1 MNMLRFCLFLMIF
14 ILIVPIIFA
23 EKQMTLLAIEEG
35 VAEKGSIA
43 TLNLK
48 VVDGKGDVF
57 VATHPLTKLD
67 TQISARFAKDIA
79 CDYLKIDCS
88 KKDFLYTINANSGI
102 IGGPSAGS
110 AFAVITIA
118 ELQDLNLDSTIAI
131 SGTIN
136 SGGLIGPVGG
146 LKAKIKSAVDNH
158 INIVLIP
165 SGTRFQNDESD
176 ARKLIADIFDDQ
188 NISKEIK
195 TKQIDLVEYGKSLEV
210 DVYEVSDVEEAL
222 SYFEGYRYVKKKV
235 SIEIDENYLE
245 TMEEVSNLLCD
256 YTNQIMVEL
265 GNKSYVGNIFYD
277 AATQLINKS
286 KSVLQNKEYYT
297 RASYCFGANVQLRSL
312 QYEKLSNVEFLQATK
327 EISAVKLGGQK
338 DASIRNLQTALI
350 VNERMD
356 EKNILVKDA
365 LKLFNSSLQNGT
377 NGLNARHTL
386 AFAKERLNSA
396 VAWSIFF
403 EDDVEDGISKQD
415 LKLACEKK
423 LDEAKERIEYVTA
436 IYDKDFEIDFESARK
451 KALQEKYD
459 ECLFKASLA
468 KSEANVLLSV
478 MGVSNDRIDTII
490 YNKLE
495 AAKREIVSQESF
507 PILAYSY
514 YEYGNNLIDDDPG
527 AALTYAEYA
536 LELSNLDIYFEGLK
550 YKEYKNVLNWG
561 EAITNPLVVLL
572 VGLLLGLLI
581 GRWMLRE

>member
-1 MNMLRFCLFLMIF
+1 MNMSKIWIILLIF
-14 ILIVPIIFA
+14 VLVLPFVHA
-23 EKQMTLLAIEEG
+23 EKQMTLLAVEDG
-35 VAEKGSIA
+35 VEEKGSIA

-48 VVDGKGDVF
+48 IVDGKGDVF

-165 SGTRFQNDESD
+165 SGTRYQNDESD
-176 ARKLIADIFDDQ
+176 TRKLISDLFNKQ
-188 NISKEIK
+188 NISSNIVP
-195 TKQIDLVEYGKSLEV
+195 KQIDLYEYGESLGVE
-210 DVYEVSDVEEAL
+210 VYEVSDVEEAL
-222 SYFEGYRYVKKKV
+222 SYFEGKRYVKKNI
-235 SIEIDENYLE
+235 SIEIDDNYLQ
-245 TMEEVSNLLCD
+245 TMKEVSDLLCD
-256 YTNQIMVEL
+256 YTNEIIIEL
-265 GNKSYVGNIFYD
+265 GNKSYVGNVFYET
-277 AATQLINKS
+277 ALQLTNKS
-286 KSVLQNKEYYT
+286 KLSLEKKEYYT

-312 QYEKLSNVEFLQATK
+312 QYEKLSNVEFLQVAK
-327 EISAVKLGGQK
+327 KISAVKLGGQK

-356 EKNILVKDA
+356 EKNMLVKDA
-365 LKLFNSSLQNGT
+365 LKQFNSSIQNNTEGI
-377 NGLNARHTL
+377 NARHTL
-386 AFAKERLNSA
+386 AFANERLSSA
-396 VAWSIFF
+396 IAWSKFF
-403 EDDVEDGISKQD
+403 ENDVTDKISKQD

-436 IYDKDFEIDFESARK
+436 IYDKDFEIDFESARN
-451 KALQEKYD
+451 KAIQEKYD

-478 MGVSNDRIDTII
+478 MGVSSERLPII
-490 YNKLE
+490 ISNKLD
-495 AAKREIVSQESF
+495 AAKKEIVSQESF

-514 YEYGNNLIDDDPG
+514 YEYGNNLVIDDPG

-536 LELSNLDIYFEGLK
+536 LELSNLDIYFNGLQ

-561 EAITNPLVVLL
+561 DAITNPLVVLL
-572 VGLLLGLLI
+572 IGLLLGLLI

>member
-1 MNMLRFCLFLMIF
+1 MNMSKIWIILLIF
-14 ILIVPIIFA
+14 VLVLPFVHA
-23 EKQMTLLAIEEG
+23 EKQMTLLAVEDG
-35 VAEKGSIA
+35 VEEKGSIA

-48 VVDGKGDVF
+48 IVDGKGDVF

-165 SGTRFQNDESD
+165 SGTRYQNDESD
-176 ARKLIADIFDDQ
+176 TRKLISDLFNKQ
-188 NISKEIK
+188 NISSNIVP
-195 TKQIDLVEYGKSLEV
+195 KQIDLYEYGESLGVE
-210 DVYEVSDVEEAL
+210 VYEVSDVEEAL
-222 SYFEGYRYVKKKV
+222 SYFEGKRYVKKNI
-235 SIEIDENYLE
+235 SIEIDDNYLQ
-245 TMEEVSNLLCD
+245 TMKEVSDLLCD
-256 YTNQIMVEL
+256 YTNEIIIEL
-265 GNKSYVGNIFYD
+265 GNKSYVGNVFYET
-277 AATQLINKS
+277 ALQLTNKS
-286 KSVLQNKEYYT
+286 KLSLEKKEYYT

-312 QYEKLSNVEFLQATK
+312 QYEKLSNVEFLQVAK
-327 EISAVKLGGQK
+327 KISAVKLGGQK

-356 EKNILVKDA
+356 EKNMLVKDA
-365 LKLFNSSLQNGT
+365 LKQFNSSIQNNTEGI
-377 NGLNARHTL
+377 NARHTL
-386 AFAKERLNSA
+386 AFANERLSSA
-396 VAWSIFF
+396 IAWSKFF
-403 EDDVEDGISKQD
+403 ENDVTDKISKQD

-436 IYDKDFEIDFESARK
+436 IYDKDFEIDFESARN
-451 KALQEKYD
+451 KAIQEKYD

-478 MGVSNDRIDTII
+478 MGVSSERLPII
-490 YNKLE
+490 ISNKLD
-495 AAKREIVSQESF
+495 AAKKEIVSQESF

-514 YEYGNNLIDDDPG
+514 YEYGNNLVIDDPG

-536 LELSNLDIYFEGLK
+536 LELSNLDIYFNGLQ

-561 EAITNPLVVLL
+561 DAITNPFVVLL

>member
-1 MNMLRFCLFLMIF
+1 MSKIWIILLIF
-14 ILIVPIIFA
+14 VLVLPFVHA
-23 EKQMTLLAIEEG
+23 EKQMTLLAVEDG
-35 VAEKGSIA
+35 VEEKGSIA

-48 VVDGKGDVF
+48 IVDGKGDVF

-165 SGTRFQNDESD
+165 SGTRYQNDESD
-176 ARKLIADIFDDQ
+176 TRKLISDLFNKQ
-188 NISKEIK
+188 NISSNIVP
-195 TKQIDLVEYGKSLEV
+195 KQIDLYEYGESLGVE
-210 DVYEVSDVEEAL
+210 VYEVSDVEEAL
-222 SYFEGYRYVKKKV
+222 SYFEGKRYVKKNI
-235 SIEIDENYLE
+235 SIEIDDNYLQ
-245 TMEEVSNLLCD
+245 TMKEVSDLLCD
-256 YTNQIMVEL
+256 YTNEIIIEL
-265 GNKSYVGNIFYD
+265 GNKSYVGNVFYET
-277 AATQLINKS
+277 ALQLTNKS
-286 KSVLQNKEYYT
+286 KLSLEKKEYYT

-312 QYEKLSNVEFLQATK
+312 QYEKLSNVEFLQVAK
-327 EISAVKLGGQK
+327 KISAVKLGGQK

-356 EKNILVKDA
+356 EKNMLVKDA
-365 LKLFNSSLQNGT
+365 LKQFNSSIQNNTEGI
-377 NGLNARHTL
+377 NARHTL
-386 AFAKERLNSA
+386 AFANERLSSA
-396 VAWSIFF
+396 IAWSKFF
-403 EDDVEDGISKQD
+403 ENDVTDKISKQD

-436 IYDKDFEIDFESARK
+436 IYDKDFEIDFESARN
-451 KALQEKYD
+451 KAIQEKYD

-478 MGVSNDRIDTII
+478 MGVSSERLPII
-490 YNKLE
+490 ISNKLD
-495 AAKREIVSQESF
+495 AAKKEIVSQESF

-514 YEYGNNLIDDDPG
+514 YEYGNNLVIDDPG

-536 LELSNLDIYFEGLK
+536 LELSNLDIYFNGLQ

-561 EAITNPLVVLL
+561 DAITNPLVVLL
-572 VGLLLGLLI
+572 IGLLLGLLI

>member
-1 MNMLRFCLFLMIF
+1 MSRFYVISFIF
-14 ILIVPIIFA
+14 ILLIPLIYA
-23 EKQMTLLAIEEG
+23 EKQMTLLAVEEG
-35 VAEKGSIA
+35 FEEKGSIA

-48 VVDGKGDVF
+48 IVDGKGDVF

-110 AFAVITIA
+110 VFAIITIA
-118 ELQDLNLDSTIAI
+118 ELKDLNLDSTIAI

-146 LKAKIKSAVDNH
+146 LKAKIESAVDNH
-158 INIVLIP
+158 INVVLIP
-165 SGTRFQNDESD
+165 SGTRYQNDESD
-176 ARKLIADIFDDQ
+176 ARKLIEDLFDGE
-188 NISKEIK
+188 NISKKIK
-195 TKQIDLVEYGKSLEV
+195 TKQIDLYEYGKSV
-210 DVYEVSDVEEAL
+210 GIDVYEVSDIEEAL
-222 SYFEGYRYVKKKV
+222 SYFEGKRYVKKNV
-235 SIEIDENYLE
+235 SIEIDENYLQ
-245 TMEEVSNLLCD
+245 TMEEVSNLLCE
-256 YTNQIMVEL
+256 YTNEIIIEL
-265 GNKSYVGNIFYD
+265 ENKSYVGNAFYET
-277 AATQLINKS
+277 AIQLINKS
-286 KSVLQNKEYYT
+286 KLSLGKKEYYT

-312 QYEKLSNVEFLQATK
+312 QYEKLSNVEFLQVAK
-327 EISAVKLGGQK
+327 EISAVKVGGQK

-365 LKLFNSSLQNGT
+365 LKQFNSSLQNNTDGI
-377 NGLNARHTL
+377 NARHTL

-396 VAWSIFF
+396 VAWSNFF
-403 EDDVEDGISKQD
+403 EDDVIDKISKQD

-423 LDEAKERIEYVTA
+423 LDEAKERVEYVTA

-451 KALQEKYD
+451 KAIQEKYD
-459 ECLFKASLA
+459 ICLFKASLA

-478 MGVSNDRIDTII
+478 MGVSNERIDTII
-490 YNKLE
+490 SNKLD
-495 AAKREIVSQESF
+495 AAKKEIVSQDSF

-514 YEYGNNLIDDDPG
+514 YEYGENLIKDDPG

-536 LELSNLDIYFEGLK
+536 LELSNLDIYFNGLQ
-550 YKEYKNVLNWG
+550 YKEYKNALNWG
-561 EAITNPLVVLL
+561 NAITNPFVVLL

-581 GRWMLRE
+581 GRWMLAE